1 MRLTHRG
8 KRFLCPA
15 FITTDQ
21 PDPLAPLG
29 TIAIKMPSGH
39 SENRISR
46 STNSA
51 VRSVLEIGV
60 FGIDPRFA
68 SFLSAFGRAASTSG
82 DKFMGYYCK
91 PVNM

>member
-1 MRLTHRG
+1 
-8 KRFLCPA
+8 
-15 FITTDQ
+15 
-21 PDPLAPLG
+21 
-29 TIAIKMPSGH
+29 MPSGH

-68 SFLSAFGRAASTSG
+68 SFLSAFGRTAFGRQIYGLLLQAA
-82 DKFMGYYCK
+82 
-91 PVNM
+91 NM